1 MNDPLS
7 PFSRHLVESV
17 RGAHQPDAATKQRV
31 RRSLDAR
38 LTAVAVLGGS
48 TLLGTLAKAMGVTV
62 LTASVVTGGV
72 WAVRAQ
78 KQASEP
84 AQKRA
89 VARTA
94 IVQPL
99 VPEPSSPLSPL
110 EQELALLNEA
120 QAALRAHQPAQALAQ
135 LERHAQAFPTGFMAQ
150 ERQAARAL
158 ALCELGRKSEA
169 RALAAQFV
177 RSWPAS
183 PLVSRMNEVCVALTP
198 HSGALPRAK

>member
-48 TLLGTLAKAMGVTV
+48 TLLGTLAKAMGVTI

-72 WAVRAQ
+72 WAVRTQ
-78 KQASEP
+78 NQNPEP
-84 AQKRA
+84 TQKRA

-94 IVQPL
+94 VVQPQ
-99 VPEPSSPLSPL
+99 VPETPPPLSPL

-120 QAALRAHQPAQALAQ
+120 QAALRAHQPAQALEQ
-135 LERHAQAFPTGFMAQ
+135 LERHAHEFPAGFMAQ

-158 ALCELGRKSEA
+158 ALCALGRKGEA
-169 RALAAQFV
+169 RAQASEFV

-183 PLVSRMNEVCVALTP
+183 PLVSRMNEVCVASPLT
-198 HSGALPRAK
+198 SGALPRAN